1 MVTVEKYSLIADSS
15 NSVIVLSVSVAVSM
29 GKKQQE
35 ALLPEQ
41 PIHIFLHIQIYRWPT
56 AMIVSC
62 QWSIKF
68 STLRGT
74 EQIFSFTPGIAGLMS
89 RTPLFLCVNC
99 KGNLGTGFP
108 PLANWWPQAPSPLV
122 FYIVSGLSIPCTY
135 SLSKG
140 CFTASEGKWSPWAQH
155 FQPREK
161 LMESLLLPTLGP
173 GSI

>member
-62 QWSIKF
+62 Q
-68 STLRGT
+68 
-74 EQIFSFTPGIAGLMS
+74 
-89 RTPLFLCVNC
+89 
-99 KGNLGTGFP
+99 
-108 PLANWWPQAPSPLV
+108 
-122 FYIVSGLSIPCTY
+122 
-135 SLSKG
+135 
-140 CFTASEGKWSPWAQH
+140 
-155 FQPREK
+155 
-161 LMESLLLPTLGP
+161 
-173 GSI
+173 